1 MFPGSMIYSAKISC
15 EWEWRAQYLA
25 EIAIRRQ
32 QSNACTVYILC
43 EYYEHRGDKN
53 VTKLKRRFPLN
64 RCHPDLQQQ
73 HVHDSRTVDS
83 KFDISDYVRQSSS
96 QVRVL

>member
-43 EYYEHRGDKN
+43 EYYEHRGDK
-53 VTKLKRRFPLN
+53 
-64 RCHPDLQQQ
+64 
-73 HVHDSRTVDS
+73 
-83 KFDISDYVRQSSS
+83 
-96 QVRVL
+96 